1 MEGPLFQQADLR
13 DSIFNEVNADL
24 TRHCE
29 NALNLAA
36 LTVLH
41 AVSVL
46 IDRSSHPDLEI
57 FRIFEEAISVLTEKM
72 TSSLKHF
79 RTGGLRNRRAG
90 EEDVELKT
98 STIRA
103 RHREEDKREEEN
115 QDNTS
120 ALLEL
125 RDIEDELCT
134 LKSLFG
140 EQEQQVKV
148 MLKIYDDYSY
158 TPVTSPVPSL
168 GRANSAPVVSPFSE
182 RSSGPMSASSTSAQ
196 LLHVSAGSGKACLLE
211 AIAKLQ
217 SYLSQTDDMI
227 DRVRK
232 TREDFDKLLTTVQRQ
247 AQIDEVRLSRQQAD
261 LASAQ
266 ERSVMIFTVFT
277 VIFLPLSF
285 FSSIFGMNTYEWG
298 GANNLSLRTIG
309 VIALPASAALVVVAL
324 VVAWSTSMRKTLNY
338 PVRGIRECTRR
349 ASAWCRARVAA
360 TWYAKDGTP
369 RLAGVKRTN
378 RRKTSGPRLKK
389 ELDGRSGA
397 RSLPRRTRTGGYDFW
412 GKQKLQNES
421 DYEIPMNNLMST
433 YERGSKP
440 RKKAKR

>member
-1 MEGPLFQQADLR
+1 MEGPLCQQADLR

-29 NALNLAA
+29 NALDLAA

-90 EEDVELKT
+90 EEDVELNT
-98 STIRA
+98 SMIRA
-103 RHREEDKREEEN
+103 RHREEDKREEEKN
-115 QDNTS
+115 QDNAS

-140 EQEQQVKV
+140 EQEQQVNV
-148 MLKIYDDYSY
+148 MLKIYDGYSY
-158 TPVTSPVPSL
+158 TPGTSPVPGL
-168 GRANSAPVVSPFSE
+168 GRANSAPVVSSE
-182 RSSGPMSASSTSAQ
+182 PSSGPMSASSTSAQ

-232 TREDFDKLLTTVQRQ
+232 TREDFDKLLTMVQRQ

-266 ERSVMIFTVFT
+266 ERSIMIFTVFT

-285 FSSIFGMNTYEWG
+285 FSSIFGMNTYEWAG
-298 GANNLSLRTIG
+298 ENNLSLLTIG
-309 VIALPASAALVVVAL
+309 AIALPASAAIVVVAL
-324 VVAWSTSMRKTLNY
+324 VVAWSTSMRIVLNY
-338 PVRGIRECTRR
+338 PIKGVRGCARR
-349 ASAWCRARVAA
+349 AAGWCKARVRAA
-360 TWYAKDGTP
+360 WYTKDG
-369 RLAGVKRTN
+369 
-378 RRKTSGPRLKK
+378 
-389 ELDGRSGA
+389 
-397 RSLPRRTRTGGYDFW
+397 TRTGGYDF
-412 GKQKLQNES
+412 GAKQRTGGYDFWAKHKLQNES
-421 DYEIPMNNLMST
+421 DDKIPVNNLRST
-433 YERGSKP
+433 YEETGSKP
-440 RKKAKR
+440 RRKTKR

>member
-1 MEGPLFQQADLR
+1 MEGPLYQQADLR

-29 NALNLAA
+29 NALDLAA

-79 RTGGLRNRRAG
+79 RTAGLRNRHADDD
-90 EEDVELKT
+90 DVELKT

-103 RHREEDKREEEN
+103 RHREEDKRDEEEN

-125 RDIEDELCT
+125 RDIEDELST

-140 EQEQQVKV
+140 EQEQQVEV
-148 MLKIYDDYSY
+148 MLKIYEDHFSTLGVSQMLSRASS
-158 TPVTSPVPSL
+158 TPALSPS
-168 GRANSAPVVSPFSE
+168 SE
-182 RSSGPMSASSTSAQ
+182 QSSRPMSASSTAQ
-196 LLHVSAGSGKACLLE
+196 LLSTGSGKACLLE
-211 AIAKLQ
+211 ATAKLK

-227 DRVRK
+227 ERVQK
-232 TREDFDKLLTTVQRQ
+232 TRHDFDKLLTTVHRQ

-277 VIFLPLSF
+277 VIFLPFSF

-298 GANNLSLRTIG
+298 GANNLRLRTIG
-309 VIALPASAALVVVAL
+309 AIALPASAALVVAAL
-324 VVAWSTSMRKTLNY
+324 VVAWSTSMRKTLTY
-338 PVRGIRECTRR
+338 PVKGVRRCKRR
-349 ASAWCRARVAA
+349 ASR
-360 TWYAKDGTP
+360 
-369 RLAGVKRTN
+369 
-378 RRKTSGPRLKK
+378 
-389 ELDGRSGA
+389 
-397 RSLPRRTRTGGYDFW
+397 
-412 GKQKLQNES
+412 
-421 DYEIPMNNLMST
+421 
-433 YERGSKP
+433 
-440 RKKAKR
+440 